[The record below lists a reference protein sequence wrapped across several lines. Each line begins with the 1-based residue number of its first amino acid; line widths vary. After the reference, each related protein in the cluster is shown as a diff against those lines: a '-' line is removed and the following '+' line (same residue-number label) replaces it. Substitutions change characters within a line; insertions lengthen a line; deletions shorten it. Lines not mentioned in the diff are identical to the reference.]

1 VYHYGLSSEN
11 SERGIETEV
20 VAHSNV
26 AVLISGVDISI
37 AWGFDPD
44 ETLRS
49 EHRQK
54 FDFSDFLPTLDDD
67 ERVSRMYVDIFY
79 RGALVDRVLFVVADG
94 GRHYVPIPRTT
105 YPRKTS
111 VRELGPPEHHYTQ
124 WQLGLARV
132 VNSFELEPIETLL
145 SQMEFVV
152 DD

>member
-1 VYHYGLSSEN
+1 MGRRLRPRYHYDLSSER

-26 AVLISGVDISI
+26 AVLISDVDISI

-44 ETLRS
+44 ETLWS

-54 FDFSDFLPTLDDD
+54 FDLSDFLPEFGDDD
-67 ERVSRMYVDIFY
+67 NVSRMYVDIFH

-105 YPRKTS
+105 YPHKTS
-111 VRELGPPEHHYTQ
+111 MRELPPDRSDAEHVV
-124 WQLGLARV
+124 LGN
-132 VNSFELEPIETLL
+132 VNAGK
-145 SQMEFVV
+145 
-152 DD
+152 